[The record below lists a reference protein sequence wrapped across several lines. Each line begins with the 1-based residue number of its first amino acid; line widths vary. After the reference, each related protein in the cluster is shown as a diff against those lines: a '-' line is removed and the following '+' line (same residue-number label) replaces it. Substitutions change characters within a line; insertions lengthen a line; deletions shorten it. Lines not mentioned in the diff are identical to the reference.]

1 MKSILK
7 FSEKDYIRL
16 NLKKVEDL
24 PDLLVDKAYEFF
36 NIKVKNLTIKVRYDD
51 CVSNSHGCPLDG
63 ETNWGGRKK
72 DVPISYPGWIGSI
85 KASVNATED
94 LTMSRDVPPYIR
106 SGSWNFSASEI
117 LFNNWGG
124 QKGFRGFHT
133 GSGCPGSPLGEYD
146 IDIGFYF
153 FLSDFPMLQKA
164 KILDSFK
171 VGV

>member
-16 NLKKVEDL
+16 NLKSVKDL
-24 PDLLVDKAYEFF
+24 PDMLVSKALEFF
-36 NIKVKNLTIKVRYDD
+36 SIKVKDLEIFIRYDD
-51 CVSNSHGCPLDG
+51 SVSNSHGCPLDG

-72 DVPISYPGWIGSI
+72 DVPRSYPGWIGNI
-85 KASVNATED
+85 KANVNATES
-94 LTMSRDVPPYIR
+94 LVMSRDVPPYLR

-133 GSGCPGSPLGEYD
+133 GSGCPGCSLGKYD
-146 IDIGFYF
+146 VDIGFYF
-153 FLSDFPMLQKA
+153 FLSDFPILQKA

>member
-24 PDLLVDKAYEFF
+24 PDMLVDKAYEFF
-36 NIKVKNLTIKVRYDD
+36 NIKVRNLIIKVRYSGG
-51 CVSNSHGCPLDG
+51 VSNSHGCPLDG

-72 DVPISYPGWIGSI
+72 DVPRSYPGWIGSI
-85 KASVNATED
+85 KASVNATEV
-94 LTMSRDVPPYIR
+94 TMSRDVPPYLR

-133 GSGCPGSPLGEYD
+133 GSGCPGSPLGECD
-146 IDIGFYF
+146 INIGFYF